1 MLMNAVKAFRLYDK
15 TERYHLNVVFKYCS
29 FIPLVSHQPC
39 GRHPRMADSKWCC
52 NT

>member
-15 TERYHLNVVFKYCS
+15 TERYYLYTVSKICS
-29 FIPLVSHQPC
+29 FIPQVGHQPC
-39 GRHPRMADSKWCC
+39 GRHPRMADPKWCC